1 MSPTTTGRQA
11 GQHTG
16 ENASGQTG
24 DKAEANPVG
33 EASENPQA
41 SQSSGD
47 ENRQT
52 SPSAGDKDQQTSPSA
67 GSKASKETRQSA
79 GHKAIENGQTSRSD
93 KPGGTAGQHPA
104 TTGAAPDTIS
114 GGHLVAKALKAEG
127 VDTIFTLCGG
137 HIIDIY
143 DGCVDEGISVIDVRH
158 EQVAAHAA
166 DGYARITGRPGCAVV
181 TAGPGTTDAVT
192 GVANALRAE
201 SPMLLIGGQ
210 GALSQHKMGS
220 LQDLPHVDMMT
231 PITKFA
237 ATVPH
242 TARAA
247 DLVSMAFREAFA
259 GAPGPS
265 FLEIPRDVLDARV
278 PAENAR
284 IPQSGRYRA
293 STRNAGD
300 PADVEKLADLLVH
313 AKKPAILLGS
323 QVWTT
328 RATEPATEL
337 VRALNIPAYMNG
349 AGRGT
354 LPPGDPHHFQLS
366 RRYAFDNADVIVI
379 VGTPFDFR
387 MGYGKRL
394 SPDAKVVQ
402 IDLDYRTVGKNRDI
416 DLGIVG
422 DAGQILAA
430 VADAAS
436 GRVDNG
442 AVGRKPWLEE
452 LRAVEEKAKQ
462 KRLPQQH
469 SDANPIHPYRLVH
482 EINEFLTEDSIY
494 IGDGGDIVTFSG
506 QVVQPKAPGHWMD
519 PGPLGTLGVGIPF
532 VLAAKHARPDQEVV
546 ALFGDGAFSLTG
558 WDFETLVRFD
568 LPFVGIVGNNS
579 SMNQIRYGQAQKY
592 GLARERIGNTL
603 GDVPYDQFARMLG
616 GYGEEVRDPADI
628 APALRRARESGKPSL
643 INVWV
648 DPDAYAPGTMNQTM
662 YK

>member
-1 MSPTTTGRQA
+1 M
-11 GQHTG
+11 
-16 ENASGQTG
+16 
-24 DKAEANPVG
+24 
-33 EASENPQA
+33 
-41 SQSSGD
+41 
-47 ENRQT
+47 
-52 SPSAGDKDQQTSPSA
+52 
-67 GSKASKETRQSA
+67 
-79 GHKAIENGQTSRSD
+79 
-93 KPGGTAGQHPA
+93 
-104 TTGAAPDTIS
+104 IS

-143 DGCVDEGISVIDVRH
+143 DGCVDEGIKVIDVRH

-166 DGYARITGRPGCAVV
+166 DGYARITGTPGCAVV
-181 TAGPGTTDAVT
+181 TAGPGTTNAVT
-192 GVANALRAE
+192 GVANAFRAE

-210 GALSQHKMGS
+210 GALTQHKMGS

-237 ATVPH
+237 ATVPD

-247 DLVSMAFREAFA
+247 DMVSMAFRESLN

-265 FLEIPRDVLDARV
+265 YLEIPRDVLDNKV
-278 PAENAR
+278 PVDKAR
-284 IPQSGRYRA
+284 IPQAGRYRA
-293 STRNAGD
+293 STRQAGD
-300 PADVEKLADLLVH
+300 PAAVEKLADLLVH

-328 RATEPATEL
+328 RGTNSAIDL
-337 VRALNIPAYMNG
+337 VRTLNIPAFMNG

-354 LPPGDPHHFQLS
+354 LPPGDPHHLQLS

-387 MGYGKRL
+387 MGYGRRL
-394 SPDAKVVQ
+394 STKATVVQ

-422 DAGQILAA
+422 DADLILSSVTA
-430 VADAAS
+430 AAS

-442 AVGRKPWLEE
+442 ATGRKPWLEE
-452 LRAVEEKAKQ
+452 LHKVEDQARQ
-462 KRLPQQH
+462 KRLPQLH
-469 SDANPIHPYRLVH
+469 SDANPIHPYRLMH
-482 EINEFLTEDSIY
+482 EINQFITEDSIY
-494 IGDGGDIVTFSG
+494 VGDGGDIVTFSG
-506 QVVQPKAPGHWMD
+506 QVLQPRSPGHWMD
-519 PGPLGTLGVGIPF
+519 PGPLGTLGVGISF
-532 VLAAKHARPDQEVV
+532 VMAAKLARPDSEVV
-546 ALFGDGAFSLTG
+546 ALFGDGAFSMTG
-558 WDFETLVRFD
+558 WDFETLVRFN

-592 GLARERIGNTL
+592 GLARERVGNTL
-603 GDVPYDQFARMLG
+603 GDVRYSEFAKMLG

-628 APALRRARESGKPSL
+628 APALQRARESGLPSL